1 MMIDGFLLSMDGS
14 IYMFIYITGFIVER
28 YIS

>member
-1 MMIDGFLLSMDGS
+1 MMIDGFLLCMDGS